1 MDEKRI
7 NARKL
12 PVGVQDFEKI
22 RRKNCI
28 LVDKTEFVYRL
39 AHKTTPFFLSRP
51 RRFGKSLLLSTMK
64 SYWEGRKDLFE
75 GLAIERL
82 ERDNPD
88 AWKQYPVFYMDFDA
102 ENYCVEG
109 GLEARLNHM
118 LKKWEKAYGVAQG
131 DETLAGRFG
140 LLLET
145 AYEQTG
151 LGCVVLVDEYDKSLL
166 EAMGNPSLL
175 EHNKAVLKGFFGN
188 LKSCDAYIEFIFITG
203 VTKFHKVSIFSDLNN
218 LTDISLAKEYATIC
232 GFTQQEV
239 EDAYGTEIE
248 ALAQE
253 LGTDR
258 EECLRI
264 LKEQYDGYRFHKN
277 GERVYNPYSL
287 LNAFLAKELSSYWY
301 ETGTPNFLVKCLK
314 EIGFDIRKFTDRTL
328 YASRALLSD
337 YTDDV
342 ADPVP
347 LLYQSGYLT
356 IRDYDKEDDIYQLG
370 FPNKEVENAFLKS
383 LLPEYVPSS
392 QTGLGTDVF
401 TLSRHVRNGDVDA
414 TMRVLTALFA

>member
-39 AHKTTPFFLSRP
+39 AHKTMPFFLSRP

-102 ENYCVEG
+102 ENYCMEG

-140 LLLET
+140 TLLEK
-145 AYEQTG
+145 AY
-151 LGCVVLVDEYDKSLL
+151 
-166 EAMGNPSLL
+166 
-175 EHNKAVLKGFFGN
+175 
-188 LKSCDAYIEFIFITG
+188 
-203 VTKFHKVSIFSDLNN
+203 
-218 LTDISLAKEYATIC
+218 
-232 GFTQQEV
+232 
-239 EDAYGTEIE
+239 
-248 ALAQE
+248 
-253 LGTDR
+253 
-258 EECLRI
+258 
-264 LKEQYDGYRFHKN
+264 
-277 GERVYNPYSL
+277 
-287 LNAFLAKELSSYWY
+287 
-301 ETGTPNFLVKCLK
+301 
-314 EIGFDIRKFTDRTL
+314 
-328 YASRALLSD
+328 
-337 YTDDV
+337 
-342 ADPVP
+342 
-347 LLYQSGYLT
+347 
-356 IRDYDKEDDIYQLG
+356 
-370 FPNKEVENAFLKS
+370 
-383 LLPEYVPSS
+383 
-392 QTGLGTDVF
+392 
-401 TLSRHVRNGDVDA
+401 
-414 TMRVLTALFA
+414 